1 MAKLTSVA
9 GRYANALVILAVSL
23 IVLFFVLNW
32 LHKTFATNIVGQFGG
47 KVGSLATGQSYQFG

>member
-23 IVLFFVLNW
+23 IVLFFLLNW
-32 LHKTFATNIVGQFGG
+32 LHTTFSANIIGQGAGTVGG
-47 KVGSLATGQSYQFG
+47 LASGQRYQF